1 MLSVEQAL
9 GLIAQH
15 TPLPT
20 VVAIPL
26 GEKAVGHV
34 LAEDIKAPESVP
46 AFRASIVD
54 GYAVSLDS
62 FLLLLREC

>member
-1 MLSVEQAL
+1 MISVEQAL
-9 GLIAQH
+9 DLIAQH
-15 TPLPT
+15 TPKPT
-20 VVAIPL
+20 VVTIAL

-54 GYAVSLDS
+54 GYAVSPGS
-62 FLLLLREC
+62 RSYS